1 MASAPNGLPA
11 ASHRGANIRDGRR
24 GQKTWL
30 HPAGYLSRVC
40 FSLPADLVAGAV
52 LAPIAVL
59 SLREVRTRRELPFAL
74 LPTVFCAHQLIEAL
88 VWLGVEGRVPGWVQ
102 AAAALAYVL
111 IALPLLPL
119 LVPTAILLLEPRG
132 YRMRGVPFVAL
143 GAVVAAV
150 LLSAVLDGPIEV
162 VRLDHA
168 LAYQVGLPAALL
180 WVVLYVV
187 AVTGPALMSGYRSI
201 VAFGVLNV
209 VGLTAVALLY
219 AEAFAS
225 LWCVYAALTSVL
237 ILVHLR
243 RRRRLPDPHRLEGEP
258 HEHRRADT
266 TRV

>member
-1 MASAPNGLPA
+1 M
-11 ASHRGANIRDGRR
+11 
-24 GQKTWL
+24 
-30 HPAGYLSRVC
+30 C
-40 FSLPADLVAGAV
+40 FSLQADLVAGAV

-74 LPTVFCAHQLIEAL
+74 LPTVFCVHQLIEAL
-88 VWLGVEGRVPGWVQ
+88 VWLGLEGRVPGWVQ

-132 YRMRGVPFVAL
+132 FRARTVPFVGL
-143 GAVVAAV
+143 GVIVAAV
-150 LLSAVLDGPIEV
+150 LLVTVLDGPIKV

-168 LAYQVGLPAALL
+168 LSYHVGLSDALL
-180 WVVLYVV
+180 WVALYVV

-237 ILVHLR
+237 ILVHMRR

-258 HEHRRADT
+258 HQHRRAAT

>member
-11 ASHRGANIRDGRR
+11 ARHRWADIPVAGGARR
-24 GQKTWL
+24 LDRT
-30 HPAGYLSRVC
+30 HSAYLSSVC
-40 FSLPADLVAGAV
+40 FSLQADLVAGAV

-74 LPTVFCAHQLIEAL
+74 LPTVFCVHQLIEAL
-88 VWLGVEGRVPGWVQ
+88 VWLGLDGRVPGWVQ

-132 YRMRGVPFVAL
+132 FRARTLPFVAL
-143 GAVVAAV
+143 GVVVAAV
-150 LLSAVLDGPIEV
+150 LLRAVLDGPIKV
-162 VRLDHA
+162 VRQAHA
-168 LAYQVGLPAALL
+168 LSYHVNLPAALL
-180 WVVLYVV
+180 WIVLYVV

-201 VAFGVLNV
+201 VVFGVLNV

-219 AEAFAS
+219 AKAFAS

-237 ILVHLR
+237 ILVHMR

-258 HEHRRADT
+258 HEHRRAAT
-266 TRV
+266 NRV

>member
-1 MASAPNGLPA
+1 MADQQTVAAAPTIRWSAGPA
-11 ASHRGANIRDGRR
+11 DLATA
-24 GQKTWL
+24 T
-30 HPAGYLSRVC
+30 AGYLSPVC
-40 FSLPADLVAGAV
+40 FSLQADLVAGVV

-74 LPTVFCAHQLIEAL
+74 LPTVFCVHQLIEAL
-88 VWLGVEGRVPGWVQ
+88 VWLGLDGRVPEWVQ

-132 YRMRGVPFVAL
+132 FRARTLPFVGL
-143 GAVVAAV
+143 GVIVAAV
-150 LLSAVLDGPIEV
+150 LLSAVLDGPIKV
-162 VRLDHA
+162 VRLEHA
-168 LAYQVGLPAALL
+168 LSYDVGLSHALL
-180 WVVLYVV
+180 WIVLYVV
-187 AVTGPALMSGYRSI
+187 AVTGPAPMSGYRSI

-237 ILVHLR
+237 ILVHMR
-243 RRRRLPDPHRLEGEP
+243 RRRRLPDPHRLDGEP
-258 HEHRRADT
+258 HEHRRAAT
-266 TRV
+266 NRV

>member
-1 MASAPNGLPA
+1 MAGG
-11 ASHRGANIRDGRR
+11 ASRLDGA
-24 GQKTWL
+24 
-30 HPAGYLSRVC
+30 HAGYLSLVC
-40 FSLPADLVAGAV
+40 FSVQADLVAGAV

-74 LPTVFCAHQLIEAL
+74 LPTVFCVHQLIEAL
-88 VWLGVEGRVPGWVQ
+88 VWLGLDGHVPGWVQ

-119 LVPTAILLLEPRG
+119 LVPTAILLLEPHGFRA
-132 YRMRGVPFVAL
+132 RTLPFVGL
-143 GAVVAAV
+143 GVIVAAV
-150 LLSAVLDGPIEV
+150 LATTVLDGPIKV
-162 VRLDHA
+162 LRLKHA
-168 LAYQVGLPAALL
+168 LSYDVGLSHAIL
-180 WVVLYVV
+180 WIVLYVV

-209 VGLTAVALLY
+209 VGLVTVALLY

-237 ILVHLR
+237 ILVHMR
-243 RRRRLPDPHRLEGEP
+243 RRRRLPDPHRLQGEP
-258 HEHRRADT
+258 HEHRRADS